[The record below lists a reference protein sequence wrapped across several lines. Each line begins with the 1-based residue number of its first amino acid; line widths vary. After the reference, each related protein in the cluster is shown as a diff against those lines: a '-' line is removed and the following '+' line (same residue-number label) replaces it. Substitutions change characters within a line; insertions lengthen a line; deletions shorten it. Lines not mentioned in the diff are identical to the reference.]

1 MTVFTLRKKQL
12 IFFIFPVYAYI
23 FYVVV
28 QYIQYVQYQYTICH
42 VMYCREKKILDRGEE
57 MVVANDA
64 DTLRRYAAI
73 LGATG
78 IAAGAFGAHALRD
91 TLTKRGSVE
100 NWRTAVLYHLLHASA
115 LLALSSNKP
124 TTSTSSSV
132 LAGKL
137 MTTGTV
143 LFSGSVYMLSLG
155 IGPKRLLGPTTPIG
169 GLFMIAGWVVLAF

>member
-1 MTVFTLRKKQL
+1 M
-12 IFFIFPVYAYI
+12 
-23 FYVVV
+23 
-28 QYIQYVQYQYTICH
+28 
-42 VMYCREKKILDRGEE
+42 M
-57 MVVANDA
+57 ANDA

-78 IAAGAFGAHALRD
+78 VAAGAFGAHALKE

-100 NWRTAVLYHLLHASA
+100 NWRTAVLYHLIHASA
-115 LLALSSNKP
+115 LLALSSSSSKA
-124 TTSTSSSV
+124 TTGNSV

>member
-1 MTVFTLRKKQL
+1 
-12 IFFIFPVYAYI
+12 
-23 FYVVV
+23 
-28 QYIQYVQYQYTICH
+28 
-42 VMYCREKKILDRGEE
+42 LDRGEE
-57 MVVANDA
+57 MVVSNDA

-115 LLALSSNKP
+115 LLALTSSSNKP
-124 TTSTSSSV
+124 TTSTTSSSA

-143 LFSGSVYMLSLG
+143 LFSGSIYMLSLG

>member
-1 MTVFTLRKKQL
+1 M
-12 IFFIFPVYAYI
+12 
-23 FYVVV
+23 
-28 QYIQYVQYQYTICH
+28 
-42 VMYCREKKILDRGEE
+42 
-57 MVVANDA
+57 VANDA
-64 DTLRRYAAI
+64 DILRHYAAI

-78 IAAGAFGAHALRD
+78 IAAGAFGAHALKE

-100 NWRTAVLYHLLHASA
+100 NWRTAVLYHLIHASA
-115 LLALSSNKP
+115 LLALSSSSNSK
-124 TTSTSSSV
+124 TTSTTSNSV
-132 LAGKL
+132 VAGKL